1 MLFSAIN
8 YPLCFWEGTRKKL
21 LSAWSGGC
29 SGEGLEKLLLAGAS
43 VMKTLL
49 FGNVTPAAPIEVSSA
64 LGEDE
69 GTQETRFL
77 CLTVRS
83 FCSPGR

>member
-29 SGEGLEKLLLAGAS
+29 SGEGLGKTAACWGLCDEDLA
-43 VMKTLL
+43 L
-49 FGNVTPAAPIEVSSA
+49 GNVTPAAPIDVSRA

-69 GTQETRFL
+69 GTKR
-77 CLTVRS
+77 
-83 FCSPGR
+83 PGSWPYSQVLL